1 MKKKRQPDFSS
12 LRALSFFTQAGLS
25 FCLPLVLC
33 IWGASVL
40 KTRFDLGDWVLLV
53 GIFLG
58 LYSGFSGFIGI
69 IRSMDEMTRRQ
80 KEEEREEWM
89 M

>member
-25 FCLPLVLC
+25 FCIPLVLC
-33 IWGASVL
+33 IWGASAL
-40 KTRFDLGDWVLLV
+40 QNRFDLGGWVLIV

-58 LYSGFSGFIGI
+58 LYSGVSGFLGI
-69 IRSMDEMTRRQ
+69 IRFMDEMTRRI

-89 M
+89 K

>member
-25 FCLPLVLC
+25 FCIPLVLC
-33 IWGASVL
+33 IWGASAL
-40 KTRFDLGDWVLLV
+40 QNRFDLGGWVLIA

-58 LYSGFSGFIGI
+58 LYSGVSGFLDG
-69 IRSMDEMTRRQ
+69 SP
-80 KEEEREEWM
+80 K
-89 M
+89 

>member
-25 FCLPLVLC
+25 FCIPLVLC
-33 IWGASVL
+33 IWGAGVL
-40 KTRFDLGDWVLLV
+40 QNRFGLGGWVLMA

-58 LYSGFSGFIGI
+58 LYSGISGFIGI
-69 IRSMDEMTRRQ
+69 IRSMDEMTRRAR
-80 KEEEREEWM
+80 EEAREEWM
-89 M
+89 K